1 MNHDITYCLNWQ
13 CPFTDCERHGVNA
26 PRDVP
31 VSCAYLDGTC
41 RRYIEHVLEEV
52 QKDGEAG
59 I

>member
-13 CPFTDCERHGVNA
+13 CPFTDCERRSMNA

-52 QKDGEAG
+52 SKDDTK
-59 I
+59 